1 MLTDAQLRRIKANP
15 NKKTP
20 DKYSDTNGLQ
30 LHVFPT
36 GRKTWIYAYRY
47 QNKQRSLTLGSYP
60 DLSLADARIKLSEAK
75 KTLNEGIDPNQAK
88 KSNLTQLNGE
98 HSFEYV
104 AMEWYRKKVETWA
117 ASTSVKT
124 KARLEA
130 DIFPFI
136 GAMDIASIKSP
147 DLLSVIKRIEGPA
160 TIFKKPQ
167 TLIWGFF
174 IL

>member
-60 DLSLADARIKLSEAK
+60 DLSLADARINAIRSK
-75 KTLNEGIDPNQAK
+75 KE
-88 KSNLTQLNGE
+88 
-98 HSFEYV
+98 
-104 AMEWYRKKVETWA
+104 
-117 ASTSVKT
+117 
-124 KARLEA
+124 LE
-130 DIFPFI
+130 
-136 GAMDIASIKSP
+136 
-147 DLLSVIKRIEGPA
+147 
-160 TIFKKPQ
+160 
-167 TLIWGFF
+167 
-174 IL
+174 

>member
-1 MLTDAQLRRIKANP
+1 MCSFHTNKPFDSIPTNKGESLMLTDAQLRRIKANP

-75 KTLNEGIDPNQAK
+75 KP
-88 KSNLTQLNGE
+88 
-98 HSFEYV
+98 
-104 AMEWYRKKVETWA
+104 
-117 ASTSVKT
+117 
-124 KARLEA
+124 
-130 DIFPFI
+130 
-136 GAMDIASIKSP
+136 
-147 DLLSVIKRIEGPA
+147 
-160 TIFKKPQ
+160 
-167 TLIWGFF
+167 
-174 IL
+174 

>member
-60 DLSLADARIKLSEAK
+60 DLSLADARIKLSQAK

-104 AMEWYRKKVETWA
+104 AMEWYRKKSRDLGTKHQCKNQ
-117 ASTSVKT
+117 STFRGGYISVY
-124 KARLEA
+124 RRN
-130 DIFPFI
+130 
-136 GAMDIASIKSP
+136 GYC
-147 DLLSVIKRIEGPA
+147 
-160 TIFKKPQ
+160 Q
-167 TLIWGFF
+167 Y
-174 IL
+174 